1 MVRTCVVKG
10 CNVRVGQGKQLFCFP
25 KNPERRSVWMSRIG
39 QTLWYPGVSSYICEN
54 HFDASQ
60 WEKVRADGSRVLRSS
75 AIPLA
80 IENNENISL
89 TMHDHRYVI
98 DVHQRHPFRDL
109 TTQLNRL
116 PHDHGCTSIQYE
128 PSESIQVTESQVIA
142 KTNNIVIE
150 GVPYQDKNQELS
162 FTSFHDLSVMDFPK
176 EISHE
181 LSAPCIADHSTDD
194 FNRLTILAD
203 ICAASEPIHIPP
215 STASPSSIIIKELQ
229 DQLKK
234 QEEEIKTL
242 QHNNKRLTTIG
253 KQITKKFHTVK
264 SIYEKYKCRLWRL
277 EQKNAKSLDLTSRLR
292 ADQIASLK
300 RQSIRGRFNWSPETV
315 KDALVFKMKWGT
327 TNFCDFVNYLPIF
340 PSVRTLQRTVEH
352 IWFESG
358 ILDEVFDMLKCAVK
372 NMSENE
378 RDCMIVAD
386 EMAIK
391 AGLVF
396 DPSTKKMIGNCTFP
410 SHVGPA
416 KKVLVIMC
424 GGISR
429 RWKVAVAYFFTGKEG
444 PKIMDK
450 KSSSGSVFKDIIL
463 KVIDKCEKI
472 GLKVHSIT
480 TDMGCENRAMWN
492 MFGIGCTR
500 ESDAVVSIQHPVRA
514 EDRFYF
520 IPDPVHL
527 FKNILTMLESNKIIY
542 LPYDFLVSEKLTDPV
557 VNIQHIDDVLE
568 FELQFEIKIAYRLKK
583 NKVHCRNSYEKM
595 KVGTARS
602 VFNRRTKIALRKYA
616 ERTGKDAYRT
626 TASFI
631 RLVSHWFDIM
641 SNRSSKLALG
651 LLNKKA
657 YEETMDHIK
666 KTAYVFR
673 FMIVGTDGH
682 WKPCQTGVIM
692 ACASIIGLQDYFL
705 CKRCYKFILTG
716 RFCQCSIENLFSA
729 LRVKQPIPNP
739 LQVKQNLKVLVLSQ
753 VCINAKN
760 SSYDNDT
767 YDEGVEDIRI
777 DFMKFSRNIAI
788 ARCEENV
795 IEELMESSA
804 LALPQLKDHYINIL
818 DSWEL
823 QILYDMAG
831 S

>member
-1 MVRTCVVKG
+1 MNNDIEDYVNKCTACQKTQRIPDKEPLILKEVPKLPWEIVAADFLFRLLRLHISIP
-10 CNVRVGQGKQLFCFP
+10 NRKQLFRFP
-25 KNPERRSVWMSRIG
+25 KDPERRSVWVSRIG
-39 QTLWYPGVSSYICEN
+39 QTICYPGVSSYICEN

-60 WEKVRADGSRVLRSS
+60 WEKVRADGSKVLRSS
-75 AIPLA
+75 AISLA

-89 TMHDHRYVI
+89 AMHDHRYVI

-150 GVPYQDKNQELS
+150 GV
-162 FTSFHDLSVMDFPK
+162 
-176 EISHE
+176 HE
-181 LSAPCIADHSTDD
+181 LSAPCIADHGTDD
-194 FNRLTILAD
+194 FNQLTILAY

-215 STASPSSIIIKELQ
+215 STASPSSIIIKKLQ

-253 KQITKKFHTVK
+253 KIITKKFHTVK

-292 ADQIASLK
+292 ADQIALK
-300 RQSIRGRFNWSPETV
+300 RQSIRGRFNWSPKTV

-358 ILDEVFDMLKCAVK
+358 ILDEAFDMLTVK

-386 EMAIK
+386 EMASK

-396 DPSTKKMIGNCTFP
+396 DPLTKKMIGNCTFP

-424 GGISR
+424 GRISR
-429 RWKVAVAYFFTGKEG
+429 QWKVAVAYFFTGKEG

-450 KSSSGSVFKDIIL
+450 KSSSVFKDIIL
-463 KVIDKCEKI
+463 KVIDKFEKI

-480 TDMGCENRAMWN
+480 TDMGSENRAMWN

-514 EDRFYF
+514 EDKFYF
-520 IPDPVHL
+520 IPDPIHL

-542 LPYDFLVSEKLTDPV
+542 LPYDFLISEKLTDPV

-568 FELQFEIKIAYRLKK
+568 FELQFEMKIVYRLKK
-583 NKVHCRNSYEKM
+583 TKLHCRNLYEKM

-602 VFNRRTKIALRKYA
+602 VFNRRTEIALRKYA
-616 ERTGKDAYRT
+616 ERTGKDAYRI

-641 SNRSSKLALG
+641 SNRSSNLALG

-673 FMIVGTDGH
+673 FMIVGTDEH
-682 WKPCQTGVIM
+682 
-692 ACASIIGLQDYFL
+692 
-705 CKRCYKFILTG
+705 
-716 RFCQCSIENLFSA
+716 
-729 LRVKQPIPNP
+729 
-739 LQVKQNLKVLVLSQ
+739 
-753 VCINAKN
+753 
-760 SSYDNDT
+760 
-767 YDEGVEDIRI
+767 
-777 DFMKFSRNIAI
+777 
-788 ARCEENV
+788 
-795 IEELMESSA
+795 
-804 LALPQLKDHYINIL
+804 
-818 DSWEL
+818 
-823 QILYDMAG
+823 
-831 S
+831 